1 MNQIAYE
8 EDVDDVEFP
17 TIKFSNDLV
26 YQPVNNKNNSFCSK
40 IKNIFKN
47 KAYFF
52 ILISSILVLIV
63 IIITTAVLVSKKR
76 DNNNNNINNDNV
88 IDDWNGGSIIL
99 EINNSNGN
107 EINIINNDKI
117 NLSEGDYKIESTR
130 RLRRLDVGLS
140 EQESSND

>member
-1 MNQIAYE
+1 MNQIVYE

-47 KAYFF
+47 KTYFF

-63 IIITTAVLVSKKR
+63 IIIITSVLVSKKA
-76 DNNNNNINNDNV
+76 V
-88 IDDWNGGSIIL
+88 KII
-99 EINNSNGN
+99 
-107 EINIINNDKI
+107 III
-117 NLSEGDYKIESTR
+117 IIIM
-130 RLRRLDVGLS
+130 
-140 EQESSND
+140 